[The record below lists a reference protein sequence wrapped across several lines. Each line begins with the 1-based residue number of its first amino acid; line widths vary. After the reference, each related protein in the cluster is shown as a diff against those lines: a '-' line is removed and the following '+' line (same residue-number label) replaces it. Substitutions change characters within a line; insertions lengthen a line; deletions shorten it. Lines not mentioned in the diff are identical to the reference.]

1 MCTGWEFSDS
11 SQEICVS
18 FDVDYSSSAVTGTP
32 KSASKIPLIIS
43 ISVTVISTAIYFIF
57 PHDGLTMAII
67 GYLLTPIGATLA
79 LALGQSLDVSGR
91 RSVWYSPSK
100 GLITA
105 LKALAIFG
113 FIIGGLHMWDVATI
127 VAAA

>member
-1 MCTGWEFSDS
+1 MSL
-11 SQEICVS
+11 
-18 FDVDYSSSAVTGTP
+18 DVDYSSSVATGTP
-32 KSASKIPLIIS
+32 KSASKLPLILS
-43 ISVTVISTAIYFIF
+43 ITATVLSAAIYFLF

-79 LALGQSLDVSGR
+79 LALGQSLDVNGR

-105 LKALAIFG
+105 LKVLAVVG
-113 FIIGGLHMWDVATI
+113 FIIGGLHTWDIATI

>member
-1 MCTGWEFSDS
+1 MSL
-11 SQEICVS
+11 
-18 FDVDYSSSAVTGTP
+18 DVDYSAGVPSGTP
-32 KSASKIPLIIS
+32 KNASKLPLILS
-43 ISVTVISTAIYFIF
+43 IAVTVASIAIYFLF
-57 PHDGLTMAII
+57 PHDGLTMSII

-105 LKALAIFG
+105 LKVLAIIG
-113 FIIGGLHMWDVATI
+113 FVVGGLHMWDIATI
-127 VAAA
+127 VAAKFA

>member
-1 MCTGWEFSDS
+1 MSL
-11 SQEICVS
+11 
-18 FDVDYSSSAVTGTP
+18 DVDYSSGVATGTP
-32 KSASKIPLIIS
+32 KSASKLPLILS
-43 ISVTVISTAIYFIF
+43 VAVTVVSIAIYLLF

-105 LKALAIFG
+105 LKILAVVG
-113 FIIGGLHMWDVATI
+113 FIIGGLHMWDIATI

>member
-1 MCTGWEFSDS
+1 M
-11 SQEICVS
+11 CVS

-32 KSASKIPLIIS
+32 KSASKIPIAIS
-43 ISVTVISTAIYFIF
+43 IAVTVLSTSIYFLF

-100 GLITA
+100 SLITA

-113 FIIGGLHMWDVATI
+113 FVIGGLHMWDVASVI
-127 VAAA
+127 AARFA

>member
-1 MCTGWEFSDS
+1 MS
-11 SQEICVS
+11 
-18 FDVDYSSSAVTGTP
+18 
-32 KSASKIPLIIS
+32 
-43 ISVTVISTAIYFIF
+43 
-57 PHDGLTMAII
+57 II

-105 LKALAIFG
+105 LKVLAIIG
-113 FIIGGLHMWDVATI
+113 FVVGGLHMWDIATI
-127 VAAA
+127 VAAS